1 MQETKEPIGLDSCV
15 GKILWRRKWQPTPVF
30 IPEESHGQR
39 SLEGYS
45 SYGHQESDRT
55 EHAHA
60 HILIRMTTYPIS
72 PLATKAD

>member
-39 SLEGYS
+39 SLEGYGS
-45 SYGHQESDRT
+45 KELDMIEVTKDGHLGAQ
-55 EHAHA
+55 
-60 HILIRMTTYPIS
+60 L
-72 PLATKAD
+72 